1 MLSLNTSRAR
11 EEEPFVEG
19 GVHVSPKVGLTLTSR
34 HLQGQPKKPNFP
46 SIVCGCDALQPI
58 LAIPFQSGSASCAW
72 YLLMLSGP
80 KGEGRQRL
88 PFHTSLA
95 NRASP
100 LLKGALKR
108 YKIDISSCQG

>member
-1 MLSLNTSRAR
+1 MLSLNASRAR

-34 HLQGQPKKPNFP
+34 HLQGQPKKSHFP
-46 SIVCGCDALQPI
+46 SIVRGCDALQPI

-80 KGEGRQRL
+80 KGEVDKDYHSTLHWPIVPHRY
-88 PFHTSLA
+88 S
-95 NRASP
+95 
-100 LLKGALKR
+100 KAL
-108 YKIDISSCQG
+108 

>member
-19 GVHVSPKVGLTLTSR
+19 GVHVSPKVGLTSR
-34 HLQGQPKKPNFP
+34 HLQGQPQKPHFP

-72 YLLMLSGP
+72 YLLILSGP
-80 KGEGRQRL
+80 KVKSTKITIPHFTGQSCLTVTQSRFEGIQ
-88 PFHTSLA
+88 
-95 NRASP
+95 
-100 LLKGALKR
+100 
-108 YKIDISSCQG
+108 D